1 MKCACVLPRLFLGPD
16 PRDDDD
22 FLQIRSLN
30 VTAVISLQTEDDLRD
45 RGMAWERD
53 TAQAAGLIFCSVPVT
68 DFDAA
73 DLELKLLERV
83 SALPKLLDVGH
94 TVYVHCT
101 AGVSRSPTVAVAY
114 LHWHQAW
121 PLQKALAHVKSMRDC
136 CPNEEVIK
144 RVTRKRRVQIPP
156 SAPL

>member
-1 MKCACVLPRLFLGPD
+1 MKCACVLPALFLGPD

-22 FLQIRSLN
+22 FLELRSLN
-30 VTAVISLQTEDDLRD
+30 VTAVVSLQTEDDLRD
-45 RGMAWERD
+45 RGVAWEGDR
-53 TAQAAGLIFCSVPVT
+53 AQAAGLIFCSVPVT

-73 DLELKLLERV
+73 DLETKLTECV
-83 SALPKLLDVGH
+83 SALHRLLDAGH
-94 TVYVHCT
+94 TVYLHCT

-121 PLQKALAHVKSMRDC
+121 PLQNALAHVESVRDC

-144 RVTRKRRVQIPP
+144 RVTRKRRVQTSP
-156 SAPL
+156 APL